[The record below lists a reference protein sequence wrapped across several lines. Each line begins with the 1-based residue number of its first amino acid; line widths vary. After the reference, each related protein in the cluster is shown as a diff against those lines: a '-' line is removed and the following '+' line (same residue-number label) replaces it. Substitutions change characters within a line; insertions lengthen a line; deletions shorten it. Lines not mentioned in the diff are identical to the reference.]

1 MKNIKLKAI
10 FSMLI
15 VVVMILNLIP
25 FSMIKV
31 LAKEPT
37 NITKIEIN
45 NLDLTFND
53 AMRGTDAKIQ
63 VKEYTFP
70 ENAGYSRGND
80 NVWINQDDHGVYED
94 KLVAGQ
100 ETIVDIEVFAKQV
113 GMNVENPD
121 YDFDEDHLDQI
132 EVWINGVKRNDVRVT
147 NYNSSWRCVD
157 VYIPATVVEYTGPKH
172 TVSFNTQGGSSV
184 ESQQVAEGYYVS
196 RPEKPTK
203 ENEVFTGWYTD
214 PECTEY
220 FYFERNKIMQDT
232 TIYAGWRP
240 KVETQY
246 IDKIEFNNLNLEL
259 NNSMTGFDAKN
270 QIKQYTFPENAN
282 YSRGNDNVWINQ
294 DDHGVYG
301 DKLLAGYETTVTIEV
316 YAKQFGMDV
325 ENPDYD
331 FDEDHLDQIEVWIN
345 GEKRDDAIVTNYNTS
360 WRCVDVRIPATVI
373 NQTKT
378 EVNEIDLQLEDLAAG
393 KIAKT
398 LWINLQ
404 DKQHYGITGNAI
416 IIPSYV
422 NLGDEFTYEDGE
434 RFAAGE
440 TYRVLFNYN
449 IDKDNYTEGQD
460 LVVKFNGNV
469 ATKTISP
476 LDGETEYYEALITLP
491 GGTKYTVT
499 FETYGGAPVPENQ
512 LVLEGKKATKPSTDP
527 QKGSDLVFGGW
538 YTDTTF
544 TTPFNFNNP
553 ITENTTIYAKWNE
566 KGAYTQG
573 DLDRNGVV
581 DANDASVALELY
593 KAQNATTEDVSIGD
607 MDSNN
612 LIDAND
618 ASLILEYYKT
628 HQ

>member
-25 FSMIKV
+25 FSMMKV

-80 NVWINQDDHGVYED
+80 NVWINQDDHGVY
-94 KLVAGQ
+94 
-100 ETIVDIEVFAKQV
+100 
-113 GMNVENPD
+113 
-121 YDFDEDHLDQI
+121 
-132 EVWINGVKRNDVRVT
+132 
-147 NYNSSWRCVD
+147 
-157 VYIPATVVEYTGPKH
+157 
-172 TVSFNTQGGSSV
+172 
-184 ESQQVAEGYYVS
+184 
-196 RPEKPTK
+196 
-203 ENEVFTGWYTD
+203 
-214 PECTEY
+214 
-220 FYFERNKIMQDT
+220 
-232 TIYAGWRP
+232 
-240 KVETQY
+240 
-246 IDKIEFNNLNLEL
+246 
-259 NNSMTGFDAKN
+259 
-270 QIKQYTFPENAN
+270 
-282 YSRGNDNVWINQ
+282 
-294 DDHGVYG
+294 G

-331 FDEDHLDQIEVWIN
+331 FDKDHLDQIEVWIN
-345 GEKRDDAIVTNYNTS
+345 GEKRDDVVVTNYNTS

-373 NQTKT
+373 SQAKT

-404 DKQHYGITGNAI
+404 DKQYYGITGNAI

-476 LDGETEYYEALITLP
+476 LDGETEYYETLITLP

-593 KAQNATTEDVSIGD
+593 KAQNATSDDIKIGD
-607 MDSNN
+607 MDRNN